1 MKKKWIFIAL
11 IFAILSFSWAEQK
24 PAVQNPVEQELVPVL
39 TKIGSFKCGRQPK
52 QVLFSPDSKYIIM
65 PLLAD
70 TGFDIFSL
78 EEKKIIKRI
87 TPPDSKQTGFAE
99 GLFIPGKKVFLVSQM
114 TTGKLHEYTYP
125 GFEFK
130 RSISTEAEWS
140 KFIAW
145 SPEKQLLAVSNWI
158 SNTISIIDYEKG
170 TVLRQISTAAAP
182 RGLYFINDGK
192 EIISLAFDGGKIEK
206 FDVDTGKL
214 LDKISISKSAMRHI
228 VVNKAETQAY
238 VSDMYFKTVYDIDL
252 ETFAITKQI
261 KVFNNPNTIDL
272 YKDRWLFVSCRGPNN
287 PDDYTKRS
295 PKNGQ
300 IYIIDTNDMT
310 EVTHFEGGNQPT
322 GLDVSPDGRFLC
334 FSNFQDR
341 NIELYSIELGKP
353 EEKLAEIEK
362 GQASSSEAKK

>member
-1 MKKKWIFIAL
+1 MNKRSFLGLVL
-11 IFAILSFSWAEQK
+11 IMFSVGLHFLWAEETPLK
-24 PAVQNPVEQELVPVL
+24 QELVPVL
-39 TKIGSFKCGRQPK
+39 TKIGSYTCGRQPK

-70 TGFDIFSL
+70 TGFDIFSVAD
-78 EEKKIIKRI
+78 KKITKRI

-99 GLFIPGKKVFLVSQM
+99 GLFVPEKNAFFVSQM
-114 TTGKLHEYTYP
+114 TTGKLHEYSYP
-125 GFEFK
+125 GFEYK

-158 SNTISIIDYEKG
+158 SNTISIIDYETG
-170 TVLRQISTAAAP
+170 TVQRQISTAAAP
-182 RGLYFINDGK
+182 RGLYFINNGK

-214 LDKISISKSAMRHI
+214 LDKITISKSAMRHI
-228 VVNKAETQAY
+228 VVNKAETNAY
-238 VSDMYFKTVYDIDL
+238 ISDMYFKTVYDVDL
-252 ETFAITKQI
+252 STFAITKQI

-272 YKDRWLFVSCRGPNN
+272 YADRWLFVSCRGPNN
-287 PDDYTKRS
+287 PEDYTKRS

-310 EVTHFEGGNQPT
+310 ELTHFEGGNQPT
-322 GLDVSPDGRFLC
+322 GLDISPDGRFLC

-341 NIELYSIELGKP
+341 NIELYSIELGKL
-353 EEKLAEIEK
+353 EEKSAETENA
-362 GQASSSEAKK
+362 QTSSSEAKK